1 MFNFVAVMGKG
12 NSAVFFFSSFFKD
25 VHKCFLQIVEISSKL
40 FVWNWPVPTKDS
52 ASKGIIILW
61 LRNFGLI
68 MINIVGISMHQ
79 LKSES
84 LVQAN
89 RFSSYVTEYDS

>member
-1 MFNFVAVMGKG
+1 
-12 NSAVFFFSSFFKD
+12 
-25 VHKCFLQIVEISSKL
+25 
-40 FVWNWPVPTKDS
+40 
-52 ASKGIIILW
+52 
-61 LRNFGLI
+61 